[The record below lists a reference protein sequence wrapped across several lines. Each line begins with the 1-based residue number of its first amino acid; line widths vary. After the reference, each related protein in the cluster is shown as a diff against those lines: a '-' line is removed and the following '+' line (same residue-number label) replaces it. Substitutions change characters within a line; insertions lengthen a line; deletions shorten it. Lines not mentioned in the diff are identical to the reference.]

1 MTLATDL
8 PAQIAH
14 AARRVLIMQRHRAM
28 LAARRHGRA
37 MADQLAAHVE
47 AGRTREPEYLVD
59 DALDIDEDRATV
71 RVRGGL

>member
-1 MTLATDL
+1 MTIATDL
-8 PAQIAH
+8 PAQLAH